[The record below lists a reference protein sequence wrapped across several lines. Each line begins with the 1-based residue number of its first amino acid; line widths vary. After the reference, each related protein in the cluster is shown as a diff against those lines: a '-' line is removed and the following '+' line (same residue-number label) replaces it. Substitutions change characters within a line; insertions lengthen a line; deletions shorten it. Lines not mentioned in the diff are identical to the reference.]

1 MIDNRLSLFIKD
13 IISDKII
20 YTPGHINSK
29 HHNWKTE
36 TLTGQSTLSG
46 YEMVKYVFVD

>member
-20 YTPGHINSK
+20 YTPATWRRERSDRAIQQIS
-29 HHNWKTE
+29 
-36 TLTGQSTLSG
+36 
-46 YEMVKYVFVD
+46 

>member
-20 YTPGHINSK
+20 YTPDPNFQKSVIIFTSH
-29 HHNWKTE
+29 
-36 TLTGQSTLSG
+36 
-46 YEMVKYVFVD
+46 FVHTFDV